1 MLPLKCDH
9 LRAGNR
15 PKGEPF
21 KIDVRR
27 LLQDTHVPLGGRA
40 MSKPRTAPDGN
51 SKARDNQH
59 NELEDHTDTD
69 EQDPPDNVWIAQLP
83 VG

>member
-1 MLPLKCDH
+1 
-9 LRAGNR
+9 
-15 PKGEPF
+15 
-21 KIDVRR
+21 
-27 LLQDTHVPLGGRA
+27 